1 MDILKGNESFDVN
14 LMHSLSNLVAGDQQQ
29 SKFLVH
35 GGWNRKRWH
44 PGGVSKGP
52 FDSRCDQTK
61 QALTNKLADREKRLR
76 SKELQMQRVLEA
88 QPFMGSKVKHLFEI

>member
-35 GGWNRKRWH
+35 GGLIEKD
-44 PGGVSKGP
+44 G
-52 FDSRCDQTK
+52 T
-61 QALTNKLADREKRLR
+61 REGLVRGRLIPDAIKR
-76 SKELQMQRVLEA
+76 SKL
-88 QPFMGSKVKHLFEI
+88 

>member
-1 MDILKGNESFDVN
+1 MT
-14 LMHSLSNLVAGDQQQ
+14 SNKANFSCMEGEIEKD
-29 SKFLVH
+29 
-35 GGWNRKRWH
+35 GTR
-44 PGGVSKGP
+44 GGVSKGP

-88 QPFMGSKVKHLFEI
+88 QPFIGSKVKHLFEI